1 MGHVQ
6 RHKNCLLFRATDVC
20 VEASNKAYIVHEMAP
35 IVNTALQNGDSVYL
49 FKRVCSTVEYQYND
63 ARNVCSQP
71 CLTIVFNVFSFL

>member
-35 IVNTALQNGDSVYL
+35 IVNTALQNGDRIYL
-49 FKRVCSTVEYQYND
+49 FKRVLVQSSINTMMPGMSAVNL
-63 ARNVCSQP
+63 V
-71 CLTIVFNVFSFL
+71 